1 MKKTFTL
8 FVLITALTI
17 SACVPQVVDTPA
29 LLTVEPTQV
38 AVIESPAT
46 ESPTTES
53 SATQPPLAES
63 PVPMDPAGMKS
74 YTNSQFGLS
83 FQFPADWFG
92 PEEYISEGN
101 LRVEVGSDQVYPYG
115 TDPSARIYNLKNSY
129 SVLLQ
134 YSKDNQD
141 QYWRDLYQSLIALQD
156 GESISDTRG
165 MLIRV
170 RQFNVGGFEG
180 IEYISTLSETA
191 QTDPAYTRSVILL
204 DPQSS
209 ELVTILG
216 QPINVEV
223 SADENWR
230 DVYRSIDEANQE
242 AFHRIVDSITIQ

>member
-1 MKKTFTL
+1 MKKTLTL
-8 FVLITALTI
+8 FALIIAFVI

-29 LLTVEPTQV
+29 LPT
-38 AVIESPAT
+38 AVIESPAITEAPVT
-46 ESPTTES
+46 ESTATDVPASTNPT
-53 SATQPPLAES
+53 
-63 PVPMDPAGMKS
+63 GMQS
-74 YTNSQFGLS
+74 YSNSEFGLS

-92 PEEYISEGN
+92 PEEYISEQN

-115 TDPSARIYNLKNSY
+115 TDPSERIYEFKNSY

-156 GESISDTRG
+156 GESISDARG

-223 SADENWR
+223 NEGENWR

-242 AFHRIVDSITIQ
+242 SFHRIVDSITIQ